1 MGPYEGNHLNKI
13 PVKNIWLLMAYA
25 AEYLYL
31 SEKTKSKFIENPD
44 DLPDLVA
51 DLLCKAVEERMR
63 YGLSNG
69 YVHRAADLNRLR
81 GKIDFVRT
89 YSHGLLKQGKI
100 ACTFQELSANTLRN
114 RFVRQ
119 ALVGLMHVVEANTL
133 KKRINSLVLQLSDLG
148 VSNEF
153 VSLQDLSTDRL
164 GRHDSKDKEMI
175 ELAKMASSFN
185 LPSEEEGV
193 SPHLSASRNEHWV
206 RKLFEKAVSGFY
218 KHALKGEG
226 VLVRTGSVFQWP
238 VTIKTEG
245 LSDVLPSMKADII
258 LESSNARLIIDT
270 KFNQIYTSGWMREK
284 TLRSGYLYQ
293 IYAYLRTQE
302 DESDFRSLN
311 SCGLLLHPSVG
322 EDVFEQVLM
331 QGHLLSFATIDLT
344 GSVNQIKDHLR
355 DIYIKSHFIQ
365 QETAD
370 REPSHRQTPH
380 IQVKPSNRF

>member
-1 MGPYEGNHLNKI
+1 MGLYEGNHLNKI

-69 YVHRAADLNRLR
+69 YVHKAADLNRLR

-100 ACTFQELSANTLRN
+100 ACSFQELSANTLRN

-193 SPHLSASRNEHWV
+193 SPHLSAGRNEHWV

-238 VTIKTEG
+238 VTLKTEG
-245 LSDVLPSMKADII
+245 VSDVLPSMKADII
-258 LESSNARLIIDT
+258 LESSNTRLIIDT

-302 DESDFRSLN
+302 DKSDFRSLN

-322 EDVFEQVLM
+322 EEVFEQVLL

-344 GSVNQIKDHLR
+344 GSVNQIKDNLK
-355 DIYIKSHFIQ
+355 DIYFKSHFIQ
-365 QETAD
+365 QESAG
-370 REPSHRQTPH
+370 
-380 IQVKPSNRF
+380 IA